1 MERRLERDGV
11 TNGEEDRRGGQGGQ
25 SEEEEDERR
34 GERRKEVRVE
44 GSSCSLVRMC

>member
-11 TNGEEDRRGGQGGQ
+11 TNGEEDRRGGQ

-44 GSSCSLVRMC
+44 GSSHSLVRMC